1 MSRRSLEHIELCYP
15 KEEQKSSYAH
25 EGYGAG
31 AAPYLRGPYASMYI
45 NRPWTIRQYAGF
57 STAKE
62 SNEFYKNNSK
72 EGQTGLSVAFDLPTH
87 RGYDSDNEACAAD
100 VGKAG
105 VAIDTIE
112 DMELLFKDIDL
123 EKSSVSMTMNG
134 AVLPIMAF
142 YICCAERQGA
152 NLKSLRGTIQNDIL
166 KEFMVRNTY
175 IYPEEASMKIVGDII
190 SYCSKYLP
198 KFNPISISGYHM
210 LEAGA
215 PPDMELSYTLADGL
229 AYVKTAL
236 KMGLKIDD
244 FAPRLSF
251 FFGIGMDHFTEIAK
265 LRAARVLWAELISK
279 FNPKNSKSLLLRTHC
294 QTSGWSLI
302 AQNPYNNISRTT
314 IEAAAAAF
322 GGTQSLHTNA
332 LDEAMTLPTPKTA
345 KIARDTQLHL
355 QLETKI
361 TKTVDPWAG
370 SRLVEKLTDELIQKA
385 RKQIRAIQKA
395 GGMTAYIS
403 SGSPKK
409 NIATVAIQKQ
419 GAIDTGKDLI
429 IGLNAYTT
437 SKDPSLDILK
447 VDHQRV
453 RKEQINRIQSLKESR
468 NSTLVTQR
476 LDQLTD
482 AASSHTGNLLELSI
496 EAARAGATLGEIS
509 AALEQVYHR
518 YTAKASPI
526 KGIYLNEINK
536 SQERKIFEQ
545 ELKLFEKKQGRP
557 VRILMSK
564 MGQDGHDRG
573 YQVVA
578 SALEDLGFEVTMTP
592 LFQLPNQLA
601 KKAVEL
607 GVDVLSI
614 SSLTAGH
621 GSLIPKL
628 KAELINHN
636 FKGKLL
642 LGGIIPKSEFQPLKE
657 NGVDLI
663 FGPGTNILKAA
674 VELLTEINR

>member
-236 KMGLKIDD
+236 EMGLKIDD

-265 LRAARVLWAELISK
+265 LRAARVLWAELISE

-453 RKEQINRIQSLKESR
+453 RKEQIIRIQSLKESR

-663 FGPGTNILKAA
+663 FGSGTNILKAA
-674 VELLTEINR
+674 IELLTEINR

>member
-265 LRAARVLWAELISK
+265 LRAARVLWAELISE

-370 SRLVEKLTDELIQKA
+370 STLVEKLTDELIQKA

-663 FGPGTNILKAA
+663 FGSGTNILKAA

>member
-236 KMGLKIDD
+236 EMGLKIDD

-265 LRAARVLWAELISK
+265 LRAARVLWAELISE

-453 RKEQINRIQSLKESR
+453 RKEQIIRIQSLKESR

-663 FGPGTNILKAA
+663 FGSGTNILKAA

>member
-142 YICCAERQGA
+142 YICCAERKGA

-265 LRAARVLWAELISK
+265 LRAARVLWAELISE

-663 FGPGTNILKAA
+663 FGSGTNILKAA

>member
-447 VDHQRV
+447 VNHQRV
-453 RKEQINRIQSLKESR
+453 RKEQIIRIQSLKESR

>member
-265 LRAARVLWAELISK
+265 LRAARVLWAELISE

-395 GGMTAYIS
+395 GGMTVYIS

-453 RKEQINRIQSLKESR
+453 RKEQIIRIQSLKESR

-663 FGPGTNILKAA
+663 FGSGTNILKAA
-674 VELLTEINR
+674 IELLTEINR

>member
-265 LRAARVLWAELISK
+265 LRAARVLWAELISE

>member
-87 RGYDSDNEACAAD
+87 RGYDSDDEACAAD

-265 LRAARVLWAELISK
+265 LRAARVLWAELISE

>member
-87 RGYDSDNEACAAD
+87 RGYDSDDEACAAD

-265 LRAARVLWAELISK
+265 LRAARVLWAELISE

-453 RKEQINRIQSLKESR
+453 RKEQIIRIQLLKESR

-621 GSLIPKL
+621 GSLIPEL
-628 KAELINHN
+628 KAELTNHN

>member
-265 LRAARVLWAELISK
+265 LRAARVLWAELISE

-370 SRLVEKLTDELIQKA
+370 SRLVEKLTGELIQKA

-453 RKEQINRIQSLKESR
+453 RKEQIIRIQSLKESR

-663 FGPGTNILKAA
+663 FGSGTNILKAA

>member
-265 LRAARVLWAELISK
+265 LRAARVLWAELISE

-453 RKEQINRIQSLKESR
+453 RKEQIIRIQSLKESR

-663 FGPGTNILKAA
+663 FGSGTNILKAA

>member
-15 KEEQKSSYAH
+15 KEEQKSFYAH

-265 LRAARVLWAELISK
+265 LRAARVLWAELISE

-419 GAIDTGKDLI
+419 GAIDTGKELI

-453 RKEQINRIQSLKESR
+453 RKEQIIRIQSLKESR

-663 FGPGTNILKAA
+663 FGSGTNILKAA

>member
-265 LRAARVLWAELISK
+265 LRAARVLWAELISE

-453 RKEQINRIQSLKESR
+453 RKEQIIRIQSLKESR

-663 FGPGTNILKAA
+663 FGSGTNILKAA
-674 VELLTEINR
+674 IELLTEINR

>member
-105 VAIDTIE
+105 VSIDTIE

-265 LRAARVLWAELISK
+265 LRAARVLWAELISE

-663 FGPGTNILKAA
+663 FGSGTNILKAA

>member
-87 RGYDSDNEACAAD
+87 RGYDSDDEACAAD

-265 LRAARVLWAELISK
+265 LRAARVLWAELISE

-663 FGPGTNILKAA
+663 FGSGTNILKAA

>member
-265 LRAARVLWAELISK
+265 LRAARVLWAELISE

-663 FGPGTNILKAA
+663 FGSGTNILKAA